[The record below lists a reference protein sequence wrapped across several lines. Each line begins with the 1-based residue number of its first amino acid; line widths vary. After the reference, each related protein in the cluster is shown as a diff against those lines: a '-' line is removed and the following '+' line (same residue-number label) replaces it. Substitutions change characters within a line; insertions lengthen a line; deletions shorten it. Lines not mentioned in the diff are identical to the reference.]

1 MNTLESLNSLFQ
13 HQYESSTLHHAWIIE
28 GAEDGIVLPIVREC
42 ISKVLNTTIAET
54 NFHPSLHWLNA
65 NDSKTVDDVRLAIH
79 FLEKTSWDGGWKV
92 CVIVGVD
99 QLNSQ
104 GQNALLKV
112 VEEPPE
118 KTLIL
123 LVSKRTNTL
132 LPTLYSRGL
141 HIVLSQHESNETHE
155 ESSFFERWVEAVIQ
169 IIDHQNYNLLFV
181 LQAYLSDNDITP
193 QQEGKWVLQTFKK
206 VIDAYHAPMNDHTTN
221 LARMLSVWSSSDSL
235 KRWDAA
241 QRYVAQA
248 TEFMIDQKQM
258 CIKLTT
264 KILEK

>member
-1 MNTLESLNSLFQ
+1 MQSFDQLTSLFQ

-28 GAEDGIVLPIVREC
+28 GAEDGVILPLVREC
-42 ISKVLNTTIAET
+42 ISKVLNTTLTDT

-65 NDSKTVDDVRLAIH
+65 NESKTVDDVRLAIH

-92 CVIVGVD
+92 CVIVGAD
-99 QLNSQ
+99 QLNPQ

-132 LPTLYSRGL
+132 LPTLYSRGFHL
-141 HIVLSQHESNETHE
+141 VLSQHETNETLE
-155 ESSFFERWVEAVIQ
+155 ESSFFERWIEAVIQ
-169 IIDHQNYNLLFV
+169 TIDHQNYDPLFA
-181 LQAYLSDNDITP
+181 LQAYLSDNDINP
-193 QQEGKWVLQTFKK
+193 QQQGKWVLQAFKK
-206 VIDAYHAPMNDHTTN
+206 VVDAYHTSGNNHSTN
-221 LARMLSVWSSSDSL
+221 LTRLLNVWSSSDSL
-235 KRWDAA
+235 KRWDVA
-241 QRYVAQA
+241 QRYFAQA